1 MTRTLIIAEAGVNHD
16 GNLDKA
22 CALVSV
28 AAAAGADMVKF
39 QSFVA
44 DRCISRVAPR
54 AEYQI
59 INTGEDAGQLEMVRK
74 LELSRA
80 DHEKLIEEC
89 RRHGIAFFST
99 GFDAESIDMLV
110 ELGLDRL
117 KIPSGEITNLPLL
130 RHYASKRL
138 PIILSTGMASIGEVE
153 AAVEVLVT
161 GGASRGDITVL
172 HCNTE
177 YPTPMEDVNLRA
189 MPTLGA
195 ALGLPFGYSDHTPG
209 IEVAIAAVA
218 LGARVVEKH
227 FTLDRTMPGPDH
239 RASLEPDEL
248 QRMIAAI
255 RNVEQALAGDGVK
268 RPSVSEFKNRAV
280 ARRSLVAA
288 RPIYAGERFTA
299 DNLTSKRPGTGISP
313 MRWDEI
319 IGQFASRDFA
329 ADEVIAL

>member
-1 MTRTLIIAEAGVNHD
+1 MKTLIIAEAGVNHNGD
-16 GNLDKA
+16 I
-22 CALVSV
+22 ALARELVRV
-28 AAAAGADMVKF
+28 AASAGADMVKF

-44 DRCISRVAPR
+44 GKITAASAPK
-54 AEYQI
+54 ADYQKAA
-59 INTGEDAGQLEMVRK
+59 TDADENQKDMIAR

-80 DHEKLIEEC
+80 DHELLIDEC

-99 GFDAESIDMLV
+99 GFDIESIDMLV

-130 RHYASKRL
+130 RHYASKGL

-153 AAVEVLVT
+153 AAVDALVA
-161 GGASRGDITVL
+161 GGAARGDITIL

-177 YPTPMEDVNLRA
+177 YPTPMGDVNLRA
-189 MPTLGA
+189 MPALGA
-195 ALGLPFGYSDHTPG
+195 ALGLPFGYSDHTAG

-218 LGARVVEKH
+218 LGARVIEKH

-248 QRMIAAI
+248 RHMVAAI

-268 RPSVSEFKNRAV
+268 RPSSSEFKNRAV
-280 ARRSLVAA
+280 ARRSLVAIG
-288 RPIYAGERFTA
+288 PIAAGETFTA
-299 DNLTSKRPGTGISP
+299 ENLTSKRPGVGISP
-313 MRWDEI
+313 MRWDEV
-319 IGQFASRDFA
+319 IGQPAPRDFA
-329 ADEVIAL
+329 ADEMIEL